1 MPLIDE
7 AAITAGV
14 ADLLSHR
21 RRPVPSSRTLP
32 VPGPRALPPQLRREL
47 RPLSAVL
54 AARRSVREFS
64 DEPLALADLE
74 FILGHADQA
83 VRTWWPAGTRQDLG
97 LTVLAAAFDVAG
109 LPRGIHAVVHG
120 SRPRLLGDPR
130 WLPALRDRYAAAP
143 VLLAVCGDLPW
154 ACSAAGPGYG
164 GLLTAA
170 GALGHAMWLSALSID
185 LAACVY
191 GSPCQELTGTAGNYA
206 AGLRHLF
213 TIAIGRPVGGAEAP
227 EKDESE

>member
-1 MPLIDE
+1 MPLIDGE
-7 AAITAGV
+7 EMSAGI

-21 RRPVPSSRTLP
+21 SRPVPGPPTLP
-32 VPGPRALPPQLRREL
+32 VPGPQKLPPQLRREL

-54 AARRSVREFS
+54 AARRSVFEFS
-64 DEPLALADLE
+64 GEPLPLSDLE
-74 FILGHADQA
+74 FIIGHADQA
-83 VRTWWPAGTRQDLG
+83 VRTWWPAGPRQDMG
-97 LTVLAAAFDVAG
+97 LTVLAAAFGVAG
-109 LPRGIHAVVHG
+109 LPRGIHAVVTG
-120 SRPRLLGDPR
+120 SRPRFLGDPH

-185 LAACVY
+185 LAASVY
-191 GSPCQELTGTAGNYA
+191 GSPCQELTGTARSYA

-213 TIAIGRPVGGAEAP
+213 TIAIGRPVGGAEATG
-227 EKDESE
+227 EDESG

>member
-7 AAITAGV
+7 DAISAGI
-14 ADLLSHR
+14 ADLLRHR
-21 RRPVPSSRTLP
+21 PRPVPGPRTLP
-32 VPGPRALPPQLRREL
+32 VPGPGALSPQLRREL

-64 DEPLALADLE
+64 GEPLALADLE

-109 LPRGIHAVVHG
+109 LPRGIHAVANG
-120 SRPRLLGDPR
+120 SQPRLLGDPR

-143 VLLAVCGDLPW
+143 VLLAVCGDLTW

-185 LAACVY
+185 LAASVY
-191 GSPCQELTGTAGNYA
+191 GSPCQELTRTAGSYA
-206 AGLRHLF
+206 PGLRHLF
-213 TIAIGRPVGGAEAP
+213 TIGIGRPVGGTEATG
-227 EKDESE
+227 EDESG

>member
-14 ADLLSHR
+14 VDLLSHR
-21 RRPVPSSRTLP
+21 SCS
-32 VPGPRALPPQLRREL
+32 VPGPRKLPVSGPQALPPQLRREL

-64 DEPLALADLE
+64 GEPLALADLE
-74 FILGHADQA
+74 FILGHAGQA
-83 VRTWWPAGTRQDLG
+83 VRPWWPAGTRQDLG

-120 SRPRLLGDPR
+120 SPPRLLADPR
-130 WLPALRDRYAAAP
+130 WLPALRDRYAPAP

-154 ACSAAGPGYG
+154 ACSAAGPGYA

-185 LAACVY
+185 LAASVY
-191 GSPCQELTGTAGNYA
+191 GTPCQELTGTAGSHA

-213 TIAIGRPVGGAEAP
+213 TVAIGRPVGGTEATG
-227 EKDESE
+227 EDEGE

>member
-1 MPLIDE
+1 MPLIHGE
-7 AAITAGV
+7 ELSAGL

-21 RRPVPSSRTLP
+21 PRPVPGPPALP
-32 VPGPRALPPQLRREL
+32 VPGLRTLSPRLQREL

-54 AARRSVREFS
+54 ATRRSVREFS
-64 DEPLALADLE
+64 DEPLPLADLE
-74 FILGHADQA
+74 FILGHADHA

-97 LTVLAAAFDVAG
+97 LTVFAAAFGVAG

-120 SRPRLLGDPR
+120 SRPRLLGDPH
-130 WLPALRDRYAAAP
+130 WLPVLRDSYAAAP

-154 ACSAAGPGYG
+154 ACSAAGPGYA

-185 LAACVY
+185 LAASVY
-191 GSPCQELTGTAGNYA
+191 GSPCQELTGTARSYA

-213 TIAIGRPVGGAEAP
+213 TIAIGRPVGGAEATG
-227 EKDESE
+227 EDESG

>member
-1 MPLIDE
+1 MPLIDGE
-7 AAITAGV
+7 ELSAGL

-21 RRPVPSSRTLP
+21 PRPVPGPPTLP
-32 VPGPRALPPQLRREL
+32 VPGPQALPPHLRREL

-74 FILGHADQA
+74 FILGHADHA

-97 LTVLAAAFDVAG
+97 LTVLAAAFGVTG
-109 LPRGIHAVVHG
+109 LPRGIHAVANG

-130 WLPALRDRYAAAP
+130 WLPALRDRYATAP

-185 LAACVY
+185 LAASVY
-191 GSPCQELTGTAGNYA
+191 GSTCHELTGTAHSHA

-213 TIAIGRPVGGAEAP
+213 TIAIGRPVGGAEAKG
-227 EKDESE
+227 EED

>member
-14 ADLLSHR
+14 ADLLSR
-21 RRPVPSSRTLP
+21 RSCPVPSPGTLP
-32 VPGPRALPPQLRREL
+32 VSGPRALPPQLRREL

-54 AARRSVREFS
+54 ASRRSVREFS
-64 DEPLALADLE
+64 GAPLALADLE
-74 FILGHADQA
+74 FILGHADRA
-83 VRTWWPAGTRQDLG
+83 VRTWWPVGTRQDLG

-109 LPRGIHAVVHG
+109 FPRGIHAVVHG
-120 SRPRLLGDPR
+120 SRPRLLVDPR

-143 VLLAVCGDLPW
+143 VLLAICGDLPW

-185 LAACVY
+185 LAASVY
-191 GSPCQELTGTAGNYA
+191 GTPCQELTGTAGSYA

-213 TIAIGRPVGGAEAP
+213 TIAIGQPVGGAEATGTRC
-227 EKDESE
+227 

>member
-21 RRPVPSSRTLP
+21 SRPVPGPPTLP
-32 VPGPRALPPQLRREL
+32 VPGPQAPPPRLRREL

-64 DEPLALADLE
+64 GEPLALADLE

-83 VRTWWPAGTRQDLG
+83 VRAWWPAGPRQDLG
-97 LTVLAAAFDVAG
+97 LTVLTAACDVAG
-109 LPRGIHAVVHG
+109 LPRGIHAVVNG
-120 SRPRLLGDPR
+120 SRPRLLADPR
-130 WLPALRDRYAAAP
+130 WLPALRGKYAPAP

-185 LAACVY
+185 LAASVY
-191 GSPCQELTGTAGNYA
+191 GSPCQELTGIAGSYA
-206 AGLRHLF
+206 VGLRHLF
-213 TIAIGRPVGGAEAP
+213 TIAIGRPGDHTEATA
-227 EKDESE
+227 DISS

>member
-7 AAITAGV
+7 AEITAG
-14 ADLLSHR
+14 AAGLLSHR
-21 RRPVPSSRTLP
+21 SRPVPVPRALA
-32 VPGPRALPPQLRREL
+32 VPGPPAVPPQLRREL

-64 DEPLALADLE
+64 GEPVALADLE
-74 FILGHADQA
+74 FIIRHADQA
-83 VRTWWPAGTRQDLG
+83 VRAWWPAGPRQDLG

-109 LPRGIHAVVHG
+109 LPRGVHALVNG
-120 SRPRLLGDPR
+120 SPPRLLGDPR

-185 LAACVY
+185 LAASVY
-191 GSPCQELTGTAGNYA
+191 GSPCQELTGTAGSYA
-206 AGLRHLF
+206 VGLRHLF
-213 TIAIGRPVGGAEAP
+213 TVAIGRPVDEVGAAA
-227 EKDESE
+227 DISS